1 MRGAGINIPPRL
13 KPQIHLTLVACKNP
27 TPILENMNFHLVAD
41 NLVGDFIRLNGMGS
55 FRFVGTAILNF
66 G

>member
-1 MRGAGINIPPRL
+1 
-13 KPQIHLTLVACKNP
+13 LTLVACKNP

-55 FRFVGTAILNF
+55 FRFVGTATLNF